1 MATEK
6 ERVMEILEGLS
17 EVRAYPMMGDYVV
30 YCRERA
36 VGCIC
41 DGNLFVKKTPSSRRM
56 LEGAPELPPYVG
68 AKPRYLVEDTDKA
81 FLQELFFSVAEEVP
95 APKRK

>member
-17 EVRAYPMMGDYVV
+17 EVRAYPTMGDFVV

-41 DGNLFVKKTPSSRRM
+41 DGNLFV
-56 LEGAPELPPYVG
+56 
-68 AKPRYLVEDTDKA
+68 
-81 FLQELFFSVAEEVP
+81 
-95 APKRK
+95 